1 MPLPTAPPRRLP
13 TVEMYHKKS
22 GKIRTVNAT
31 VYVEEYLTNPN
42 WTTQSPKVSGYREGN
57 VPKAVVIEDKREY
70 ELNKHRLEDPQ
81 EARKRGDLDRAQAE
95 SKISVR
101 SQLAWRKMPWHK
113 RRKYIEEQTGTMPK
127 NKVEAEELMKD
138 K

>member
-13 TVEMYHKKS
+13 TVEMFHKKT
-22 GKIRTVNAT
+22 GKCRIVNAT
-31 VYVEEYLTNPN
+31 VYAEIYLSNPN

-95 SKISVR
+95 NAISVR
-101 SQLAWRKMPWHK
+101 SQLAWRKMPWFQ
-113 RRKYIEEQTGTMPK
+113 RRKYIEEQTGTAPK
-127 NKVEAEELMKD
+127 NKAHAEELMKG